1 MTALYPAIKPRH
13 SGYLDVGD
21 GHAMYWEECGNP
33 DGLPAVFV
41 HGGPG
46 SGCGPDS
53 RRFFNPRRYRIV
65 LFDQRGAGRSRPHAE
80 IRHNDTGRLVA
91 DMERLREHLGIES
104 WLLVGGSWGTTLAL
118 LYAQAHHERCL
129 GLILRGIFLGRP
141 RDINWF
147 YHVGTPRVY
156 PEYWQRLAS
165 LVPEA
170 ERRDLPLAYH
180 RLVNGPDAELAR
192 RGALEWSRYEGACAT
207 LNPDPSHLSGFLE
220 ADQAWHFA
228 RICVHY
234 MANQLFL
241 TSNQILDHAE
251 RLRGLPGVIIHGRY
265 DMICAPDQ
273 ALALHQD
280 WPGSELRWIDNAGH
294 SSSEPGIRQAL
305 VKATDGF
312 SGSGREPRA

>member
-1 MTALYPAIKPRH
+1 MTTLYPAVKPRDA
-13 SGYLDVGD
+13 GRLKVGD

-46 SGCGPDS
+46 SGCSADS
-53 RRFFNPRRYRIV
+53 RRFFDPRRYRIV

-80 IRHNDTGRLVA
+80 IRHNDTPRLVA
-91 DMERLREHLGIES
+91 DMERLREHLGIER
-104 WLLVGGSWGTTLAL
+104 WLLFGGSWGTTLAL
-118 LYAQAHHERCL
+118 LYAQAHQERCL
-129 GLILRGIFLGRP
+129 GLILRGVFLGRP
-141 RDINWF
+141 RDIGWF
-147 YHVGTPRVY
+147 YHDGTPRVY

-170 ERRDLPLAYH
+170 ERQDLPLAYH
-180 RLVNGPDAELAR
+180 RLINGPDTELAR
-192 RGALEWSRYEGACAT
+192 RAALEWSRYEGACAT

-228 RICVHY
+228 RICAHY

-241 TSNQILDHAE
+241 TSNQILDQAD
-251 RLRGLPGVIIHGRY
+251 RLRDLSGVIIHGRY
-265 DMICAPDQ
+265 DLICAPDQ
-273 ALALHQD
+273 ALALHQA
-280 WPGSELRWIDNAGH
+280 WPRSELRWVDNAGH

-305 VKATDGF
+305 VEATDAF
-312 SGSGREPRA
+312 QRD